1 MKTFRVLLILIVVFH
16 CSLLQVDAQN
26 TEREIDSLSRVAQN
40 APDSLKYDI
49 YNRMGFHYIFND
61 RKRADSILRRAI
73 KSSKEID
80 YKYGTVLLT
89 NTYGI
94 SFDVNREYD
103 SAFYYFEKARNLSK
117 EYDFKVLETRSLNN
131 LGMNAWGQDK
141 LNEAQEFFFEAL
153 TQTKEHFPEKRT
165 DVYLSNIGL
174 IYQELEQTEKA
185 LDYHER
191 ALEERIK
198 RNLKTQQIISYNN
211 IGITHR
217 LMKAYTKAIEAFDRG
232 LEIAEEIQFYTEY
245 QRLFISKADAQ
256 ISMGNYPE
264 AIKSYENSKKGP
276 PDNNIDIRTYFE
288 AVSGLSYAYFLNNN
302 NQKAQENLEEGFEL
316 LNEYPSFTDSA
327 GFFYKTASSIYLAD
341 GNKEQ
346 GIRFVDSLQAVLKRK
361 FSQENARAIALSE
374 TRFNTAEKEVALAET
389 RASLAERELEVR
401 QRNNIIYGVIGITL
415 LLGLI
420 GYFLYNQQR
429 LKNEQLKK
437 ESKLKEALSK
447 IETQNHL
454 QEQRL
459 RISRDLH
466 DNIGSQLTF
475 IISSLD
481 NLKYGLKEAD
491 SVVKTKLGEV
501 GDFTKNTINEL
512 RDTIWAMNKES
523 ISLEDIEA
531 RIANLLEQARTACP
545 ETTFVLDFQK
555 DIDRNQSLTSVEG
568 VTIYRVIQEAI
579 NNAIKYAK
587 ADHIEVSLS
596 KDQNR
601 LSASV
606 KDNGKGFD
614 FRNPEIG
621 NGLLNMKKRA
631 KGITASYKI
640 FSEENKGTSVSMT
653 LDMKK

>member
-1 MKTFRVLLILIVVFH
+1 MKTFSWLLISFFIFNCLFF
-16 CSLLQVDAQN
+16 QAEAQN

-49 YNRMGFHYIFND
+49 YNRMGFYYIFND
-61 RKRADSILRRAI
+61 RKRADSILKSAI
-73 KSSKEID
+73 KNSKKID
-80 YKYGTVLLT
+80 YAYGTVLLT

-103 SAFYYFEKARNLSK
+103 SAFYYFEKARTLSK
-117 EYDFKVLETRSLNN
+117 QYDFKVLETRSLNN

-141 LNEAQEFFFEAL
+141 LKEAQEFFFEAL
-153 TQTKEHFPEKRT
+153 TKTKEYFPEKRT
-165 DVYLSNIGL
+165 DIYLSNIGL

-185 LDYHER
+185 LTYHR
-191 ALEERIK
+191 QALEERIK
-198 RNLKTQQIISYNN
+198 RNLETQQIISYNN
-211 IGITHR
+211 IGITYR
-217 LMKAYTKAIEAFDRG
+217 LEGKYAKAIEAFDRG
-232 LEIAEEIQFYTEY
+232 LEIADEIQFYTEY

-256 ISMGNYPE
+256 ISMGNYLE
-264 AIKSYENSKKGP
+264 AISSYENAKKGP

-288 AVSGLSYAYFLNNN
+288 AVSGLSYAYHLTNNDK
-302 NQKAQENLEEGFEL
+302 KARENLEEGFEL
-316 LNEYPSFTDSA
+316 LKEYPSFSDSA
-327 GFFYKTASSIYLAD
+327 QFFYKTASSIYLAE

-346 GIRFVDSLQAVLKRK
+346 GGRFIDSLQTVLKRK
-361 FSQENARAIALSE
+361 FSQENARAIAQSE
-374 TRFNTAEKEVALAET
+374 TRFQTAEKEVALAKT
-389 RASLAERELEVR
+389 RASLVERELEVR
-401 QRNNIIYGVIGITL
+401 QRNTIIYGVVGVAF
-415 LLGLI
+415 LLGLL
-420 GYFLYNQQR
+420 GYLLYNQQR
-429 LKNEQLKK
+429 LKNEQLQK
-437 ESKLKEALSK
+437 ESDLKEALSK

-481 NLKYGLKEAD
+481 NLKYGLKDAD
-491 SVVKTKLGEV
+491 SKIKTKLGEV

-545 ETTFVLDFQK
+545 ETIFVLDFQEN
-555 DIDRNQSLTSVEG
+555 IDRNQFVSSVEG
-568 VTIYRVIQEAI
+568 VSMYRIIQEAI

-587 ADHIEVSLS
+587 ATHIEVSFT
-596 KDQNR
+596 KNQNQLLAR
-601 LSASV
+601 V
-606 KDNGKGFD
+606 KDDGKGFD
-614 FRNPEIG
+614 INNPDIG

-631 KGITASYKI
+631 KDIAATYTLHSK
-640 FSEENKGTSVSMT
+640 ENEGTVVSIA
-653 LDMKK
+653 LEIHS

>member
-1 MKTFRVLLILIVVFH
+1 MKTFRWLLISFIIFNCLF
-16 CSLLQVDAQN
+16 SQAEAQN

-61 RKRADSILRRAI
+61 RQRADSILRSAM
-73 KSSKEID
+73 KGSKAID

-103 SAFYYFEKARNLSK
+103 SAFYYFEKARTLSK
-117 EYDFKVLETRSLNN
+117 EYDFKVLETRALNN

-153 TQTKEHFPEKRT
+153 TKTKEYFPDKRT

-185 LDYHER
+185 LTYHKQ

-211 IGITHR
+211 IGITYR
-217 LMKAYTKAIEAFDRG
+217 LKQEYEKAIEAFDRG
-232 LEIAEEIQFYTEY
+232 LQIAEEIHFYTEY
-245 QRLFISKADAQ
+245 QRLFISKADVH
-256 ISMGNYPE
+256 ISMGDYSK
-264 AIKSYENSKKGP
+264 AIISYENAKKGP
-276 PDNNIDIRTYFE
+276 PDSNINIRAYFE
-288 AVSGLSYAYFLNNN
+288 AISGLSYAYFLANNDE
-302 NQKAQENLEEGFEL
+302 KARENLEEGFEL
-316 LNEYPSFTDSA
+316 LKEYPSFSDSA
-327 GFFYKTASSIYLAD
+327 QFFYKTASSIYLAD

-346 GIRFVDSLQAVLKRK
+346 GGRFIDSLQAVLKRK
-361 FSQENARAIALSE
+361 FSQENARAIAQSE
-374 TRFNTAEKEVALAET
+374 TRFQTAEKEAALAKT

-401 QRNNIIYGVIGITL
+401 QRNTIIYGVVGVAF
-415 LLGLI
+415 LLGLL
-420 GYFLYNQQR
+420 GYLLYNQQR
-429 LKNEQLKK
+429 IKNEQLKK
-437 ESKLKEALSK
+437 ESDLKEALSK

-481 NLKYGLKEAD
+481 NLKYGLKNAD
-491 SVVKTKLGEV
+491 SKVKTKLSEIA
-501 GDFTKNTINEL
+501 DFTKNTINEL

-523 ISLEDIEA
+523 ISFEDIEA

-545 ETTFVLDFQK
+545 EILFALDFQE
-555 DIDRNQSLTSVEG
+555 DIDRNQTVTSVEG
-568 VTIYRVIQEAI
+568 VTVYRIIQEAI

-587 ADHIEVSLS
+587 ASHIEVSLS
-596 KDQNR
+596 KDQNQ
-601 LSASV
+601 LVASV
-606 KDNGKGFD
+606 KDDGKGFD
-614 FRNPEIG
+614 TNNPDIG
-621 NGLLNMKKRA
+621 NGLFNMKKRA
-631 KGITASYKI
+631 KDIAAIYTIHSK
-640 FSEENKGTSVSMT
+640 ENEGTVVNVA
-653 LDMKK
+653 LEIRA